1 MAGLPSGISDTD
13 IAIVGMALRVP
24 GARNLDEF
32 WKNLREGVASFRTL
46 TPEELDAAGESP
58 ARYGLPNYVP
68 CTADLPDMEMF
79 DAGFFGLSPKDAAIM
94 DPQHRHFLECAWEA
108 MEHAGLPPERMPGP
122 VGVFAGCGMGSYF
135 YDNVCSHRDLVDRV
149 GLFLL
154 RHTGNDK
161 DFLATRASFLFDLK
175 GPSIN
180 VQTACSTSLVA
191 VHAACQSLI
200 ARECDAALAGG
211 VTIELPHRRG
221 YLHQEGEIL
230 APDGRCRAFDHRA
243 AGTVFGSGVGIVVL
257 RRLADALADGDPVQA
272 VIKATAVNND
282 GGGKAGYLAP
292 SVEGQARAIVEAQG
306 LAGIEAD
313 TIGYVEC
320 HGTGTFLG
328 DPIEIAALTQA
339 FRQTTAGR
347 GFCRVGSVKTN
358 IGHLDTAAGV
368 VGLIKAALAL
378 RHGEIPASLGYEAPN
393 PAIDFAGSP
402 FVVADRLTPWPEGRT
417 PRRAA
422 VNALGVGG
430 TNAHAILEAA
440 PAPPPRRAAAP
451 GPQLLL
457 VSGKTRAALD
467 ANAAALADA
476 LVQEPAPSLAD
487 LAHTLRVGRRPFEH
501 RRVLAVRDAEEARAL
516 LSGADPARV
525 HTHAALPESSGAV
538 FLFPGGGSQH
548 PGMAR
553 SLYAAD
559 PAFRADVDE
568 GLSALPEA
576 TARTVRELWLDG
588 DRGDRA
594 CRESLLRP
602 SLQLPAILIVE
613 VALARLWMRHGVR
626 PTALIGHSMG
636 ENAAACVAG
645 CMAYR
650 DAVRLVHLRGELFD
664 TVEPGGMLSVA
675 LDAATLTARLPADLD
690 LASVNAPGLCVVSG
704 PAATLDA
711 FHRALTEEGI
721 DATPIAIAIAA
732 HSRMLEPILG
742 RFEAFLR
749 TLALKPPTIPIVS
762 NRTGDWL
769 TAGEACDPLYW
780 VRHLRGTVRFAE
792 GLALLAADKTRV
804 YVETGPSRVLSSLAK
819 AQGTIPA
826 NVVFNSL
833 PHPDSV
839 EDDHLHLMAAL
850 GRAWATGLAVDLDPL
865 FERSARRVALPAYAF
880 QHQRYFL
887 DPVAPAALAQDDD
900 APAKRP
906 DIADWGYRP
915 VWRQALA
922 PLRADAESDPRTW
935 LVFLDALGV
944 GTGLVAR
951 LRGQGHTVTVVRAG
965 DDFRRTGAEAFT
977 LCPEQGRPGYDTL
990 VAALREDGRMP
1001 ERILH
1006 LWLLT
1011 AEAGARPGSSPFHEH
1026 QERGFQCL
1034 LGLAQALG
1042 EAAPEA
1048 VHVTVV
1054 TNGMQAIAERR
1065 PRDPSKATVL
1075 GPAGVIPKEMPG
1087 VTIRAIDLDL
1097 APTAPAWPARLH
1109 RVVARGPAET
1119 TPTGPA
1125 DAAGLLWDDL
1135 MAEPATETVAFLGE
1149 RRFVLGHAPLPL
1161 PAAADTQET
1170 FREGGTYLVTGG
1182 TGDLALVL
1190 CEALARRFRARLALV
1205 GRTPLPDRALWPAY
1219 LRTHGAGDRHAAAI
1233 AAILRMEACGAAVSY
1248 HAADIS
1254 NPEEIGL
1261 AVAQAR
1267 GRHGAI
1273 HGVIHTA
1280 GLVRDGLIALKAP
1293 EETEAVLAPKVQG
1306 TLNLAALFRD
1316 APLDL
1321 FVLFSSTS
1329 TDTAPAG
1336 QIDYVAANAYLNAF
1350 AEAEAGRADRR
1361 TVAIHWGIWNGI
1373 GLAARAVAP
1382 PRPGSEP
1389 APGVPLFER
1398 WADEGAGGR
1407 RLEGRWSA
1415 RTHWHLDEHR
1425 LRSGEA
1431 IWPGTGYLEAAAEA
1445 VRAHGIEGAFA
1456 LDDLT
1461 FLRPLQVAD
1470 GEVRRVQARLQP
1482 ARDGYRLDIRSFVE
1496 AEGRAG
1502 WVRHAQGRVRPL
1514 DGPPPTPPDLAA
1526 VERACGRV
1534 RAAAPGAALRAAQ
1547 ETHLAF
1553 GPRWRVLRRLAL
1565 GAGEAL
1571 ADLSL
1576 DPAFRGDAAAGTL
1589 LHPAL
1594 LDIATG
1600 YAMELVPGYDPA
1612 AALWV
1617 PVAYG
1622 TLRVHAPLPD
1632 SVRSWVRLAHDDVP
1646 PDCTVFDVTI
1656 LDQAGA
1662 VLVEIERFTVKR
1674 LADPG
1679 LVADGRHRAAEIEVE
1694 TRRPAPQGEGA
1705 AAARLA
1711 AQVRQGILPE
1721 EGVEA
1726 FFRAVAAGRPQVV
1739 VSSMDLAALQRRAN
1753 APVPV
1758 SRPSAIE
1765 RPEAGA
1771 AYEGP
1776 RNAVERT
1783 LAGMW
1788 TELLGVERI
1797 GIHDS
1802 FFDAGGH
1809 SLIAVRL
1816 FRIIRKTCAVDLPI
1830 SALFEAPTIAQCAAL
1845 IAEAG
1850 GVSDGEAEPG
1860 AAPAA
1865 EARKAAG
1872 PKSLHLVPMPVGRE
1886 AAGTPLFLCAGMF
1899 GNVLNLRHLSG
1910 LIGAERPVYALQARG
1925 LYGEHAPHETFEEMA
1940 VDYCREIR
1948 TVQPAGPYLL
1958 GGFSGGGLA
1967 AYAMARLL
1975 RQEGERVALLVLLDT
1990 PLPRRERL
1998 STGDLVA
2005 MKLQDLRTQRAAFL
2019 TNWLVRRARWE
2030 AARLRTRRARP
2041 AEVPAERFHDDAIEA
2056 AFRRA
2061 LGRLEM
2067 TPYPDPVAL
2076 FRPRL
2081 QVAHR
2086 LSGGR
2091 RIDANRSLLLEDN
2104 GWGAYAPRLSVS
2116 EVAGDH
2122 DSMVLEP
2129 NVRVLAR
2136 RLMQALRDADAA
2148 ADRHLE
2154 AAE

>member
-1 MAGLPSGISDTD
+1 MADGILDTD
-13 IAIVGMALRVP
+13 IAIVGMALRTP
-24 GARNLDEF
+24 GARNLGEF
-32 WKNLREGVASFRTL
+32 WHNLREGIAAFRTL
-46 TPEELDAAGESP
+46 SPEDLDAAGESP
-58 ARYGLPNYVP
+58 ARYRLPNYVP

-135 YDNVCSHRDLVDRV
+135 YDNVCSHRDLVDQV

-161 DFLATRASFLFDLK
+161 DFLSTRASFLFDLK
-175 GPSIN
+175 GPSVN

-200 ARECDAALAGG
+200 GRECDAALAGG

-243 AGTVFGSGVGIVVL
+243 AGTVFGSGVGVVVL
-257 RRLADALADGDPVQA
+257 RRLADALADGDPIQA

-306 LAGIEAD
+306 LAGIAAE
-313 TIGYVEC
+313 TIQYVEC

-339 FRQTTAGR
+339 FRQSTAR
-347 GFCRVGSVKTN
+347 KGFCRVGSVKTN

-368 VGLIKAALAL
+368 VGLIKTALAL
-378 RHGEIPASLGYEAPN
+378 HHGEIPASLGYEAPN

-402 FVVADRLTPWPEGRT
+402 FRVADRLTPWPESRT

-440 PAPPPRRAAAP
+440 PRPRPRRP
-451 GPQLLL
+451 ETRRPHLLL
-457 VSGKTRAALD
+457 LSGKSRAALD
-467 ANAAALADA
+467 ANGAALASAIARDPT
-476 LVQEPAPSLAD
+476 LPLSD
-487 LAHTLRVGRRPFEH
+487 MAHTLRIGRRAFEH
-501 RRVLAVRDAEEARAL
+501 RRVLVAKDCAEAGAL
-516 LSGADPARV
+516 LTGADPARI
-525 HTHAALPESSGAV
+525 HTHAALAETSGAV
-538 FLFPGGGSQH
+538 FLFPGGGAQH

-553 SLYAAD
+553 ALYGAD
-559 PAFRADVDE
+559 TAFRADVDE
-568 GLSALPEA
+568 GLSYLPEA
-576 TARTVRELWLDG
+576 TRGELRSVWLDA
-588 DRGDRA
+588 DRQDRQ
-594 CRESLLRP
+594 CHERLLRP

-613 VALARLWMRHGVR
+613 VAMARLWMRRGVR

-645 CMAYR
+645 CMALR

-664 TVEPGGMLSVA
+664 SVSGGGMLSVA
-675 LDAATLTARLPADLD
+675 LEAEALAARLPPDLD

-704 PAATLDA
+704 PAAAIEA
-711 FHRALTEEGI
+711 FRGALADEGV

-732 HSRMLEPILG
+732 HSRMLEPILA

-749 TLALKPPTIPIVS
+749 SLPLRAPTIPIVS
-762 NRTGDWL
+762 NLTGDWL
-769 TAGEACDPLYW
+769 TAREACDPLYW

-792 GLALLAADKTRV
+792 GLARLSADRTRV
-804 YVETGPSRVLSSLAK
+804 YIEVGPSRALASLAK
-819 AQGTIPA
+819 AQGTISPDR
-826 NVVFNSL
+826 VVNSL
-833 PHPDSV
+833 PHPDSA
-839 EDDHLHLMAAL
+839 EDDHHHVLSAL
-850 GRAWATGLAVDLDPL
+850 GRAWATGLSVDLDAL
-865 FERSARRVALPAYAF
+865 FEPGARRIELPAYAF

-887 DPVAPAALAQDDD
+887 DPVAPAALAPDDQI
-900 APAKRP
+900 PAKRP
-906 DIADWGYRP
+906 DLSTWGYRP

-922 PLRADAESDPRTW
+922 PLRADAEQDPEPRTW
-935 LVFLDALGV
+935 LVFLDDLGI

-951 LRGQGHTVTVVRAG
+951 LRAGGHTVTVVRAG
-965 DDFRRTGAEAFT
+965 DDFRRTGPEAFT
-977 LCPEQGRPGYDTL
+977 LCPEQGRPGYDAL
-990 VAALREDGRMP
+990 VGALREDGQLP

-1011 AEAGARPGSSPFHEH
+1011 TADDARPGSSPFHRN
-1026 QERGFQCL
+1026 QERGFHGL

-1042 EAAPEA
+1042 DAAPEA
-1048 VHVTVV
+1048 LHLTIV
-1054 TNGMQAIAERR
+1054 TNGMQAIGGRR
-1065 PRDPSKATVL
+1065 LGDPSKATVL
-1075 GPAGVIPKEMPG
+1075 GPVGVIPKEMPG

-1097 APTAPAWPARLH
+1097 APASSSRPGRLH
-1109 RVVARGPAET
+1109 WALARSAAE
-1119 TPTGPA
+1119 PE
-1125 DAAGLLWDDL
+1125 DALGLLWDDL
-1135 MAEPATETVAFLGE
+1135 TAEPTNEIVAYQAG

-1161 PAAADTQET
+1161 AAAGSHEN
-1170 FREGGTYLVTGG
+1170 FREGGTYLMTGG
-1182 TGDLALVL
+1182 TGDLALAL
-1190 CEALARRFRARLALV
+1190 GEALAQRFRARLALV
-1205 GRTPLPDRALWPAY
+1205 SRSPLPDRALWPAY
-1219 LRTHGAGDRHAAAI
+1219 LRTHGATDRTAAAI
-1233 AAILRMEACGAAVSY
+1233 AAILRMEAHGAEISLHV
-1248 HAADIS
+1248 ADVS

-1267 GRHGAI
+1267 SRHGTI
-1273 HGVIHTA
+1273 HGVIHAA
-1280 GLVRDGLIALKAP
+1280 GLVRDGLIALKSP
-1293 EETEAVLAPKVQG
+1293 EEAETVLAPKIQG
-1306 TLNLAALFRD
+1306 ARNLAALFRD

-1329 TDTAPAG
+1329 TETAPAG

-1350 AEAEAGRADRR
+1350 AEAEAGRDDRR
-1361 TVAIHWGIWNGI
+1361 TVAIHWGIWNGV
-1373 GLAARAVAP
+1373 GLAARAVAV
-1382 PRPGSEP
+1382 PGPTREAAP
-1389 APGVPLFER
+1389 AVPLFER
-1398 WADEGAGGR
+1398 WTDEGAGGR

-1415 RTHWHLDEHR
+1415 RTHWMLDEHR

-1431 IWPGTGYLEAAAEA
+1431 IWPGTGMVEAAVEA

-1456 LDDLT
+1456 LEELT
-1461 FLRPLQVAD
+1461 FLRPLQIAD
-1470 GEVRRVQARLQP
+1470 GTVRRVQARLEP
-1482 ARDGYRLDIRSFVE
+1482 ARDGYRLDLRSFVE
-1496 AEGRAG
+1496 VEGRSG
-1502 WVRHAQGRVRPL
+1502 WVRHAQGLVRPL
-1514 DGPPPTPPDLAA
+1514 DGPTSAPPDLAA
-1526 VERACGRV
+1526 VERACERV
-1534 RAAAPGAALRAAQ
+1534 SAASAGAALRSVQ
-1547 ETHLAF
+1547 EAHLAF
-1553 GPRWRVLRRLAL
+1553 GRRWRVLRRIAL
-1565 GAGEAL
+1565 GEGEAL

-1576 DPAFRGDAAAGTL
+1576 DPAFRGDAETGLL

-1600 YAMELVPGYDPA
+1600 YAMALVPGYDPDE
-1612 AALWV
+1612 ALWV

-1622 TLRVHAPLPD
+1622 VLRIHRPLPD
-1632 SVRSWVRLAHDDVP
+1632 TVRSWVRLNRADVP
-1646 PDCTVFDVTI
+1646 PDCAAFDVTI
-1656 LDQAGA
+1656 LDAAGA

-1674 LADPG
+1674 LTDTAIIAGGG
-1679 LVADGRHRAAEIEVE
+1679 LRAAEIEVE
-1694 TRRPAPQGEGA
+1694 PVRSAPPAEG

-1726 FFRAVAAGRPQVV
+1726 FFRAIASGRPQVI
-1739 VSSMDLAALQRRAN
+1739 VSSMDLAALQRLAS
-1753 APVPV
+1753 APLPVP
-1758 SRPSAIE
+1758 RTNAI
-1765 RPEAGA
+1765 AHADSGA

-1783 LAGMW
+1783 LAQMW
-1788 TELLGVERI
+1788 GELLGVERI

-1802 FFDAGGH
+1802 FFEAGGH

-1816 FRIIRKTCAVDLPI
+1816 FRMIRKTYAVDLPI

-1845 IAEAG
+1845 VAQAG
-1850 GVSDGEAEPG
+1850 GVSDGEDRAVPG
-1860 AAPAA
+1860 P
-1865 EARKAAG
+1865 RPSAG
-1872 PKSLHLVPMPVGRE
+1872 PKSLHLVPMPAGRG
-1886 AAGTPLFLCAGMF
+1886 AGGMPLFLCAGMF

-1910 LIGAERPVYALQARG
+1910 LIGTERPVYGLQARG

-1940 VDYCREIR
+1940 QDYCREIR
-1948 TVQPAGPYLL
+1948 TVQPRGPYFL

-1975 RQEGERVALLVLLDT
+1975 RQEGESVALLVLLDT

-1998 STGDLVA
+1998 SAGDLVA
-2005 MKLQDLRTQRAAFL
+2005 MKLQDLRAQRGAFL
-2019 TNWLVRRARWE
+2019 ANWLVRRAKWE
-2030 AARLRTRRARP
+2030 AARLRTCHARH

-2067 TPYPDPVAL
+2067 TLYPDPVAL

-2091 RIDANRSLLLEDN
+2091 RIDANRSLLFEDN
-2104 GWGAYAPRLSVS
+2104 GWGTYAQRLSVV

-2136 RLMQALRDADAA
+2136 RLMQALREAEPAA
-2148 ADRHLE
+2148 QSHLQ